1 MWHVYGRYEA
11 RVLVD
16 DQEWGFSTGETKRE
30 AKRRSTE
37 VALDNLTR
45 YSEVSRIHE

>member
-1 MWHVYGRYEA
+1 MLHVYGRYEA

-30 AKRRSTE
+30 AKRRSAE